1 VPDENLAIE
10 WRLGVVNQEF
20 LRRLP
25 IGAELQSQGGV
36 HFRVWAPK
44 ARTVSVVIEEVS
56 KRQTTESETRLSAEP
71 AMPGVFSGFV
81 KDVAAL
87 STYRFRLDD
96 GASLYPDPAS
106 RFQPQGPH
114 GPSQIVDPTS
124 FSWDDSEWCGSCP
137 ETQILY
143 ELHIGTFTPEGTW
156 SAATR
161 ELPRLAELGVT
172 LLEVMPVADFT
183 GQFGWGYDGV
193 NLFAPTRLYGS
204 PDDLRAFVNRAHSL
218 NLGVILDVVYNHVG
232 PDGNY
237 LPAFADDYFTDRHEN
252 DWGAAIN
259 FDGPRSEHVREYFLA
274 NARYWIEEF
283 HFDGLR
289 LDATQAIF
297 DTSSIHILTEIV
309 QTVRKAANGRA
320 TVLVAENE
328 PQQTGLVR
336 PASEGGNGIDL
347 LWNDDYHHSA
357 MTVLSGHNEAY
368 FTDYLGSP
376 QEFISAAKWG
386 YLYQGQ
392 RYKWQKKPRGA
403 PSFGLNPHS
412 FINFLQNHDQVANSA
427 RGLRCH
433 ALASPGLFRAMTA
446 LTLLMPGTPML
457 FQGQEF
463 AASTPFLY
471 FADHP
476 ADLQQKVLEGRAEF
490 LRQFPS
496 IALPQMQAR
505 LKDPGDPQTFE
516 QSKLRL
522 EEREL
527 HAETY
532 AMHRDLIR
540 LRRNDPVLRSPK
552 RGQYDGAV
560 IGPDAFLLRYLGGA
574 ENDRLLIVNLGRDL
588 RLDVVP
594 EPLLAPPAGMSWQ
607 MEWSSEDPRYGG
619 MGMVPPESEEGWK
632 LTGASTV
639 LLVARPPFPPASNKS
654 GVPVTERE

>member
-1 VPDENLAIE
+1 M
-10 WRLGVVNQEF
+10 VNQEF
-20 LRRLP
+20 VRRLP
-25 IGAELQSQGGV
+25 IGAELQPHGGV

-44 ARTVSVVIEEVS
+44 ARTVSVIIETGS
-56 KRQTTESETRLSAEP
+56 TRRSTESETRLSAEP
-71 AMPGVFSGFV
+71 TLPGVFSGFLE
-81 KDVAAL
+81 DAAAL

-96 GASLYPDPAS
+96 NATLYPDPAS

-114 GPSQIVDPTS
+114 GPSQVVDPTS
-124 FSWDDSEWCGSCP
+124 FPWEDSEWRGSCP

-143 ELHIGTFTPEGTW
+143 EMHIGTFTPEGTW

-183 GQFGWGYDGV
+183 GRFGWGYDGV

-204 PDDLRAFVNRAHSL
+204 PDDMRAFVNRAHSL
-218 NLGVILDVVYNHVG
+218 NLGVVLDVVYNHLG

-237 LPAFADDYFTDRHEN
+237 LPAFTDDYFTDRHKN

-289 LDATQAIF
+289 LDATQAII
-297 DTSSIHILTEIV
+297 DTSSTHILTEIV

-328 PQQTGLVR
+328 PQQTSLVR
-336 PASEGGNGIDL
+336 PASDGGNGIDL

-376 QEFISAAKWG
+376 QEFVSAAKWG

-392 RYKWQKKPRGA
+392 RYKWQKKPRGMS
-403 PSFGLNPHS
+403 SFGLNPHS

-476 ADLQQKVLEGRAEF
+476 PDLQQKVLEGRAEF

-505 LKDPGDPQTFE
+505 LKDPGDLQTFE

-532 AMHRDLIR
+532 EMHRDLIR
-540 LRRNDPVLRSPK
+540 LRRDDPVLRSPK

-560 IGPDAFLLRYLGGA
+560 IGPDAFLLRYFGGT

-588 RLDVVP
+588 LIDVVP
-594 EPLLAPPAGMSWQ
+594 EPLLAPSAGMSWQ
-607 MEWSSEDPRYGG
+607 MEWCSEDPRYGG
-619 MGMVPPESEEGWK
+619 MGMIPPESEDGWK

-639 LLVARPPFPPASNKS
+639 LLVARPPQPPEPNKTS
-654 GVPVTERE
+654 AQLRSVNDE